1 MDNKPSPIII
11 PIESIEVYESFCGRT
26 MIFYSII
33 QKIRFTMI
41 NDHQNDFLSIAKDY
55 FQHDMNNRPSPESR
69 FMIFLGHK
77 TSKPAMEWCIFKKK
91 KTVYDGFGY
100 CWFRPKN
107 PWIDSTKKNWW
118 KNFSPPNGSNKMCQ
132 QLGTDFYSQNSPEVR
147 FPKKSK
153 KHQNKVLVIDFCLI
167 ILIVLDHDQIS
178 KSDAAT
184 ELCYPI
190 LRS

>member
-1 MDNKPSPIII
+1 
-11 PIESIEVYESFCGRT
+11 
-26 MIFYSII
+26 MIFFRLPKII
-33 QKIRFTMI
+33 SSMI
-41 NDHQNDFLSIAKDY
+41 WIIDHPQSRGLWFFWGTRPANQQWNDVYL
-55 FQHDMNNRPSPESR
+55 
-69 FMIFLGHK
+69 
-77 TSKPAMEWCIFKKK
+77 KKK
-91 KTVYDGFGY
+91 VYDGFGY